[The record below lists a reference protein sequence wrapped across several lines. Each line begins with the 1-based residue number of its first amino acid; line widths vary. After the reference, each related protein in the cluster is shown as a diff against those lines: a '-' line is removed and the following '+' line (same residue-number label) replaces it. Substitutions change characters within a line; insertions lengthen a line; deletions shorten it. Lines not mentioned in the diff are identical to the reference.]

1 MMVKLYGIPNCNKI
15 RNTQKILD
23 TLGIE
28 YEFVNVRK
36 NPIAREKLKS
46 IISAVGIDNIFNT
59 KGTTYR
65 RLNLDYQKMSP
76 GDRFEA
82 LLREQSMI
90 RRPLIEKSGRYH
102 IGLDDPAIKSFVS

>member
-1 MMVKLYGIPNCNKI
+1 MVKLFGIPNCNKI
-15 RNTQKILD
+15 RSTQKILD
-23 TLGIE
+23 KLGIE

-36 NPIAREKLKS
+36 NPIARGKLNS

-76 GDRFEA
+76 DDRFET

-90 RRPLIEKSGRYH
+90 KRPLIEKAGKYH
-102 IGLDDPAIKSFVS
+102 VGLDESAIESFIS